1 MTINAIE
8 YLAPVVPIDLTT
20 ISPAGEQGSAG
31 NIGFPQWFEKQLA
44 QVNGQ
49 LLQSDGQLQQLAMG
63 EAQNLHQVMIGM
75 EEARLS
81 FQLMVQVRNRVLE
94 AYQDVMRMSI

>member
-1 MTINAIE
+1 MAIDAVE
-8 YLAPVVPIDLTT
+8 YLPAVNPIDSASIQPTAET
-20 ISPAGEQGSAG
+20 ASAG
-31 NIGFPQWFEKQLA
+31 GIGFPQWFEQQLS

-49 LLQSDGQLQQLAMG
+49 LQQADGQLQQLAMG

-75 EEARLS
+75 EEARMS

-94 AYQDVMRMSI
+94 AYQDVLRMQI